1 MTYVHSHQRPS
12 HRQRGFTMIELM
24 IALLIGLFLMGGL
37 LGILQSNKR
46 AFTSQN
52 QLSQLQDSERL
63 AMMMLNDVI
72 QQAGYFP
79 DPTLNTALSTL
90 AQSGSFAKGQWLTGS
105 FTAGTGDTIS
115 VRYTTASGDGI
126 LNCTGGTNAT
136 GGNFTYV
143 NTFSVIVNA
152 AGVSQLVCTR
162 EDNTPYP
169 LVNNVTKITALYG
182 VNTSGSGDNVDTYMT
197 AAQVTAAAAWNN
209 VISVQVTLG
218 FNNPLWG
225 TPGQLNQ
232 YLYVTRNINIMAQ
245 TG

>member
-1 MTYVHSHQRPS
+1 MTYVHSHERPS
-12 HRQRGFTMIELM
+12 HRQRGFTMVELM

-37 LGILQSNKR
+37 IGLLQSNKR

-63 AMMMLNDVI
+63 AMTMLNDVI

-90 AQSGSFAKGQWLTGS
+90 AQSGSFAKGQSLTGF

-126 LNCTGGTNAT
+126 LNCTGISNAT
-136 GGNFTYV
+136 PGNITYV

-162 EDNTPYP
+162 EDGIAYP
-169 LVNNVTKITALYG
+169 LVNKVTSITALYG
-182 VNTSGSGDNVDTYMT
+182 VNTTGSGDNVDTYMT
-197 AAQVTAAAAWNN
+197 AAQVTAATDWNN
-209 VISVQVTLG
+209 VISVQVTLA
-218 FNNPLWG
+218 FINPLWA
-225 TPGQLNQ
+225 TGQPNQ
-232 YLYVTRNINIMAQ
+232 YFYITRNINIMKQ
-245 TG
+245 IG